1 MTIFSADNSKPPV
14 RFSPGPG
21 QVGVQAAMQGM
32 KGGGKAARESSPSPH
47 RGRRT
52 DLPSGPGKGGGAKG
66 PAPPPATSD
75 YRHLVLAAQ
84 YENIRRLGREIPF
97 GNWLILN
104 GHYRDVMGSE
114 GRPMDW
120 FRDL

>member
-1 MTIFSADNSKPPV
+1 MTQFSPDNGKPPV
-14 RFSPGPG
+14 RFSPGAG
-21 QVGVQAAMQGM
+21 QTGAQAAMQGM
-32 KGGGKAARESSPSPH
+32 KGGGKGTPSPSPS

-52 DLPSGPGKGGGAKG
+52 DLPSGQGKGGGAKS
-66 PAPPPATSD
+66 PAPTPETSD
-75 YRHLVLAAQ
+75 YRHLILAAQ

-104 GHYRDVMGSE
+104 GHYRDVMGND
-114 GRPMDW
+114 GHPMDW